1 MISVIGDIAM
11 AVEGNFDRYLPNTM
25 PMLIQAA
32 STTMDED
39 ADDEML
45 EFLDELREAV
55 LDAYAVSFDFDFD
68 FDVGGEGG
76 GGRRERGSVGRSRE
90 HRTD

>member
-55 LDAYAVSFDFDFD
+55 LDAYAVSYFDFDAGGR
-68 FDVGGEGG
+68 GGEAW
-76 GGRRERGSVGRSRE
+76 EFWSVA
-90 HRTD
+90 